1 MGAAS
6 TAAAGGV
13 GKLPWRDDLL
23 GASSCSRAAVVATGC
38 SQTLSKQLG
47 PSSHHEGC
55 VVFAAIARGRTQSYF
70 FKLYLIDRQTD
81 R

>member
-6 TAAAGGV
+6 TAAVGGV

-23 GASSCSRAAVVATGC
+23 GASNCSRAAVVATGC

-47 PSSHHEGC
+47 PSTHHDGG
-55 VVFAAIARGRTQSYF
+55 VFAAI
-70 FKLYLIDRQTD
+70 DRWDATATLTKPLTFATD
-81 R
+81 I